1 MTGRRVA
8 IVAVSHSAE
17 LAAGVAQLAAQMA
30 PDVTIIGVGGS
41 DGGLG
46 TSFEAITDALQRADS
61 AAGIVVLYDLGSARL
76 TSESAIEFLDPQLAE
91 RIDIVDAPLVE
102 GAIAAAVEA
111 ESGADRAAVTAAA
124 RSAAGA
130 GPAEAGT
137 AGPAGAEEA
146 GAAGAEAPA
155 ATGAEAAEGRTAGPA
170 GAGAGAGA
178 EAAAQPTAPVLTRS
192 VRLRN
197 KLGLHARPVAELI
210 RQVAGLDA
218 QVRIGRSGK
227 PATDLRSLLGVV
239 SLALRGG
246 ETAELSASG
255 PDASA
260 ALDRVEGLIETG
272 FGEDDA
278 STTGPGSAQPADSAP
293 SGLPRPEAAAATAQA
308 PARGAPGRAIGPAV
322 RVAVPDVPDR
332 PGSGADRE
340 RSRLNAALEA
350 ATRRLAAGDPMSR
363 AHAVLVADPQLWT
376 AAERGLAGGLAA
388 EPAWWHAV
396 TTLAEQL
403 AASPDE
409 LVAARAADVR
419 EAGAAVLNE
428 LGEVVDRIPPAS
440 ALQGAVLVAD
450 ELGPGEVARAVERG
464 AVAIALSR
472 GSPTAHAVLV
482 GRNLG
487 VPMVLG
493 AGRELEN
500 LRPGAVL
507 DVDGTAGTVEVD
519 PPDLAE
525 RQEEVEAAAQRSARE
540 RELAAAP
547 VQFQGRPIRVAANIG
562 SVAEARAAVAAGAD
576 GVGLLR
582 SELLM
587 IDLPELPDEDA
598 QTAQLAEIFEVLGE
612 RPVVVRVL
620 DVGGDKPMRALALDP
635 QHNGF
640 LGVRGLRWLLRHPD
654 VLHTQLRAI
663 CRAGVGHHVEVMAPM
678 VTVAAE
684 AVAFREAVDRA
695 VGSLT
700 ADGIAAARPD
710 RVGVMIEVPAAALAT
725 DEIGAE
731 VDFVSVGTNDLV
743 AYTMAADRAEPDV
756 AALADPSA
764 TAVWR
769 LLDQVCAGAA
779 RGNADVSV
787 CGELAA
793 DDRYAAR
800 LVELGVTELSMAA
813 GPYPGREGPAASRL
827 TT

>member
-1 MTGRRVA
+1 M
-8 IVAVSHSAE
+8 
-17 LAAGVAQLAAQMA
+17 
-30 PDVTIIGVGGS
+30 
-41 DGGLG
+41 
-46 TSFEAITDALQRADS
+46 
-61 AAGIVVLYDLGSARL
+61 
-76 TSESAIEFLDPQLAE
+76 
-91 RIDIVDAPLVE
+91 
-102 GAIAAAVEA
+102 
-111 ESGADRAAVTAAA
+111 
-124 RSAAGA
+124 
-130 GPAEAGT
+130 
-137 AGPAGAEEA
+137 
-146 GAAGAEAPA
+146 
-155 ATGAEAAEGRTAGPA
+155 
-170 GAGAGAGA
+170 
-178 EAAAQPTAPVLTRS
+178 
-192 VRLRN
+192 
-197 KLGLHARPVAELI
+197 
-210 RQVAGLDA
+210 
-218 QVRIGRSGK
+218 
-227 PATDLRSLLGVV
+227 
-239 SLALRGG
+239 
-246 ETAELSASG
+246 
-255 PDASA
+255 
-260 ALDRVEGLIETG
+260 
-272 FGEDDA
+272 
-278 STTGPGSAQPADSAP
+278 
-293 SGLPRPEAAAATAQA
+293 
-308 PARGAPGRAIGPAV
+308 
-322 RVAVPDVPDR
+322 
-332 PGSGADRE
+332 
-340 RSRLNAALEA
+340 
-350 ATRRLAAGDPMSR
+350 
-363 AHAVLVADPQLWT
+363 LVADPQLWT

-769 LLDQVCAGAA
+769 LLGQVCAGAA
-779 RGNADVSV
+779 RSNADVSV

-813 GPYPGREGPAASRL
+813 GRIPAVKALLRAG
-827 TT
+827 

>member
-1 MTGRRVA
+1 M
-8 IVAVSHSAE
+8 
-17 LAAGVAQLAAQMA
+17 
-30 PDVTIIGVGGS
+30 
-41 DGGLG
+41 
-46 TSFEAITDALQRADS
+46 
-61 AAGIVVLYDLGSARL
+61 
-76 TSESAIEFLDPQLAE
+76 
-91 RIDIVDAPLVE
+91 
-102 GAIAAAVEA
+102 
-111 ESGADRAAVTAAA
+111 
-124 RSAAGA
+124 
-130 GPAEAGT
+130 
-137 AGPAGAEEA
+137 
-146 GAAGAEAPA
+146 
-155 ATGAEAAEGRTAGPA
+155 
-170 GAGAGAGA
+170 
-178 EAAAQPTAPVLTRS
+178 
-192 VRLRN
+192 
-197 KLGLHARPVAELI
+197 AELI

-218 QVRIGRSGK
+218 QVRIGRSGN

-255 PDASA
+255 PDAST
-260 ALDRVEGLIETG
+260 ALDRVEELIETG
-272 FGEDDA
+272 FGEEDAGTSGPA
-278 STTGPGSAQPADSAP
+278 STQPADSAP
-293 SGLPRPEAAAATAQA
+293 SGLPRPAAPGPGPGAGPAAPA

-322 RVAVPDVPDR
+322 RATVPDVPAR

-340 RSRLNAALEA
+340 RARLHAALEA
-350 ATRRLAAGDPMSR
+350 AIRRLAAGDAMSR
-363 AHAVLVADPQLWT
+363 AHAVLVADPQLRT

-396 TTLAEQL
+396 TMLAERL

-419 EAGAAVLNE
+419 EAGAVVLTE
-428 LGEVVDRIPPAS
+428 LGEAVDRIPPAS
-440 ALQGAVLVAD
+440 ALLGAVLVAD

-464 AVAIALSR
+464 AVAIVLSR

-493 AGRELEN
+493 AERDLEN

-507 DVDGTAGTVEVD
+507 DVDGTAGTVQAD

-525 RQEEVEAAAQRSARE
+525 RQQAVAAAAERTVRE

-547 VQFQGRPIRVAANIG
+547 VQYQGRPVRVAANIG
-562 SVAEARAAVAAGAD
+562 SAAEARAAVAAGAD

-582 SELLM
+582 TELLM
-587 IDLPELPDEDA
+587 IDLPQLPDEDTQA
-598 QTAQLAEIFEVLGE
+598 AQLEEIFEVLGE

-663 CRAGVGHHVEVMAPM
+663 CRAAAGHHVEVMAPM

-684 AVAFREAVDRA
+684 AVAFREAVGQAAD
-695 VGSLT
+695 SL
-700 ADGIAAARPD
+700 AAEGIAHTHPD
-710 RVGVMIEVPAAALAT
+710 RVGVMIEVPGAALAT

-731 VDFVSVGTNDLV
+731 VDFVSVGTDDMV

-779 RGNADVSV
+779 RSNTDVSV
-787 CGELAA
+787 CGEMAA

-800 LVELGVTELSMAA
+800 LVQLGVTELSMAA
-813 GPYPGREGPAASRL
+813 GRIPAVKALLRAE
-827 TT
+827 

>member
-1 MTGRRVA
+1 MTGPRVA

-17 LAAGVAQLAAQMA
+17 LAAGVADLAAQMA

-46 TSFEAITDALQRADS
+46 TSFDAITNALQRADS
-61 AAGIVVLYDLGSARL
+61 GAGIVVLYDLGSARL
-76 TSESAIEFLDPQLAE
+76 TSESVIEFLDPQLAE

-130 GPAEAGT
+130 GPAEDGT
-137 AGPAGAEEA
+137 AQSP
-146 GAAGAEAPA
+146 APA
-155 ATGAEAAEGRTAGPA
+155 
-170 GAGAGAGA
+170 
-178 EAAAQPTAPVLTRS
+178 LTRS

-210 RQVAGLDA
+210 RQVASLDA

-278 STTGPGSAQPADSAP
+278 STSGPESARPADSAP
-293 SGLPRPEAAAATAQA
+293 SGRPRPAGARAGPAAQGL
-308 PARGAPGRAIGPAV
+308 ARGAPGRAIGPAV
-322 RVAVPDVPDR
+322 RVAVPDVPVR

-350 ATRRLAAGDPMSR
+350 ATRRLAAGDAMRR
-363 AHAVLVADPQLWT
+363 AHAVLVADPQLR
-376 AAERGLAGGLAA
+376 AEAERGMAGGIAA

-396 TTLAEQL
+396 TMLADQL

-428 LGEVVDRIPPAS
+428 LGEAVDRIPPAS
-440 ALQGAVLVAD
+440 ALRGAVLVAD

-464 AVAIALSR
+464 AVAIALSQ

-493 AGRELEN
+493 AGQALEN

-507 DVDGTAGTVEVD
+507 DVDGTAGTVQAD

-525 RQEEVEAAAQRSARE
+525 RQQAVAAAAQRSARE

-547 VQFQGRPIRVAANIG
+547 VQYQGRPIQVAANIG
-562 SVAEARAAVAAGAD
+562 SMAEARAAVAAGAD

-582 SELLM
+582 TELLM
-587 IDLPELPDEDA
+587 LDLPQLPDEDG
-598 QTAQLAEIFEVLGE
+598 QTAQLAEIFEVLGQ

-654 VLHTQLRAI
+654 VLRTQLRAI
-663 CRAGVGHHVEVMAPM
+663 CRAAVGHHVEVMAPM

-684 AVAFREAVDRA
+684 AAAFREAVEQAAD
-695 VGSLT
+695 SL
-700 ADGIAAARPD
+700 AAGGIACTHPD

-769 LLDQVCAGAA
+769 LIEQVCAGAA
-779 RGNADVSV
+779 RSNADVSV

-793 DDRYAAR
+793 DDRYAVR
-800 LVELGVTELSMAA
+800 LVELGVTELSVAA
-813 GPYPGREGPAASRL
+813 GRIPAVKALLRAG
-827 TT
+827 

>member
-1 MTGRRVA
+1 MTGARVA
-8 IVAVSHSAE
+8 LVAVSHSAA
-17 LAAGVAQLAAQMA
+17 LAAGVAELAAQMA
-30 PDVTIIGVGGS
+30 PNVTIIGVGGADS
-41 DGGLG
+41 GLG
-46 TSFEAITDALQRADS
+46 TSFEAISEALHEADS
-61 AAGIVVLYDLGSARL
+61 PAGIVVLYDLGSARL
-76 TSESAIEFLDPQLAE
+76 TTESALEFLDPEVAGRVE
-91 RIDIVDAPLVE
+91 IVDAPVVE
-102 GAIAAAVEA
+102 GTIAAAVEA
-111 ESGADRAAVTAAA
+111 ESGADRAAVAAAA

-130 GPAEAGT
+130 GTAEAGT
-137 AGPAGAEEA
+137 GTGA
-146 GAAGAEAPA
+146 GAA
-155 ATGAEAAEGRTAGPA
+155 AGT
-170 GAGAGAGA
+170 GAGA
-178 EAAAQPTAPVLTRS
+178 AQSPGPVLTRS
-192 VRLRN
+192 VYLRN
-197 KLGLHARPVAELI
+197 KLGLHARPVADLI
-210 RQVAGLDA
+210 RQLAGLDA
-218 QVRIGRSGK
+218 QVRIGRNGQ
-227 PATDLRSLLGVV
+227 PATDLRSMLGVV

-246 ETAELSASG
+246 ETADLAASG
-255 PDASA
+255 PDAET
-260 ALDRVEGLIETG
+260 ALDRLEGLINTG
-272 FGEDDA
+272 FGEDEGDA
-278 STTGPGSAQPADSAP
+278 GPAGPSPAEPAEPAEAPRAGTPSPAGPAKEPAAQV
-293 SGLPRPEAAAATAQA
+293 
-308 PARGAPGRAIGPAV
+308 RGAPGRAIGPAV
-322 RVAVPDVPDR
+322 RVAVPDIPDR
-332 PGSGADRE
+332 PGSGAERE
-340 RSRLNAALEA
+340 RNRLNAALDA
-350 ATRRLAAGDPMSR
+350 ATRRLASGDQMSR
-363 AHAVLVADPQLWT
+363 AHAVLLGDPQLST
-376 AAERGLAGGLAA
+376 AAGTGLAGGLAA

-396 TTLAEQL
+396 TMVAGQL

-419 EAGAAVLNE
+419 EAGAAVLTE

-493 AGRELEN
+493 AARELEN

-507 DVDGTAGTVEVD
+507 DVDGTAGTVQAD

-525 RQEEVEAAAQRSARE
+525 RQRAVAEVAERSARE
-540 RELAAAP
+540 RALAAAP
-547 VQFQGRPIRVAANIG
+547 VHVDGRAIRVAANIG

-582 SELLM
+582 TELLM
-587 IDLPELPDEDA
+587 IDLPQLPDEDT

-663 CRAGVGHHVEVMAPM
+663 CRAAVGHHVEVMAPM
-678 VTVAAE
+678 VTVAGE
-684 AVAFREAVDRA
+684 VVAFREAVGEA
-695 VGSLT
+695 VRSL
-700 ADGIAAARPD
+700 AAGGIAHARPD
-710 RVGVMIEVPAAALAT
+710 RVGVMIEVPAAALAA

-731 VDFVSVGTNDLV
+731 ADFVSVGTNDLI

-769 LLDQVCAGAA
+769 LLEQVCAGAA
-779 RGNADVSV
+779 RGRADVSV

-793 DDRYAAR
+793 DDRFAVR

-813 GPYPGREGPAASRL
+813 GRIPAIKARL
-827 TT
+827 RALTAR

>member
-1 MTGRRVA
+1 MTGPRVA

-17 LAAGVAQLAAQMA
+17 LAAGVAELAAQMA

-46 TSFEAITDALQRADS
+46 TSFDAISNALQRADS
-61 AAGIVVLYDLGSARL
+61 GAGIVVLYDLGSARL
-76 TSESAIEFLDPQLAE
+76 STESAIEFLDPQLAE
-91 RIDIVDAPLVE
+91 QIDIVDAPLVE

-130 GPAEAGT
+130 GPAGEGT
-137 AGPAGAEEA
+137 ADDGIA
-146 GAAGAEAPA
+146 GAAGAEEGGEAGARATAQA
-155 ATGAEAAEGRTAGPA
+155 ATPE
-170 GAGAGAGA
+170 
-178 EAAAQPTAPVLTRS
+178 LTRS

-210 RQVAGLDA
+210 RQVASLDA
-218 QVRIGRSGK
+218 QVRIGRSGN

-255 PDASA
+255 PDAST
-260 ALDRVEGLIETG
+260 ALDRVEALIETG
-272 FGEDDA
+272 FGEEDA
-278 STTGPGSAQPADSAP
+278 STSGPGSARPADSAP
-293 SGLPRPEAAAATAQA
+293 SRLPRPAGPGSGPGRTGPGAGPAAQA

-322 RVAVPDVPDR
+322 RVTVPDVPAR

-340 RSRLNAALEA
+340 RTRLHAALEA
-350 ATRRLAAGDPMSR
+350 ATRRLAAGDAMSR
-363 AHAVLVADPQLWT
+363 AHAVLVADPQLRT
-376 AAERGLAGGLAA
+376 KAERGLADGLAA

-396 TTLAEQL
+396 TMLAEQL

-419 EAGAAVLNE
+419 EAGAVVLTE

-440 ALQGAVLVAD
+440 ALRGAVLVAD

-493 AGRELEN
+493 AGQDLEN
-500 LRPGAVL
+500 LRPGALL
-507 DVDGTAGTVEVD
+507 DVDGTAGTVQAD

-525 RQEEVEAAAQRSARE
+525 RQQSVAAAAERSARE

-547 VQFQGRPIRVAANIG
+547 VQYRGRPIRVAANIG
-562 SVAEARAAVAAGAD
+562 SMAEARAAVAAGAD

-582 SELLM
+582 TELLM
-587 IDLPELPDEDA
+587 LDLPQLPDEDA
-598 QTAQLAEIFEVLGE
+598 QTAQLTEIFEVLGE
-612 RPVVVRVL
+612 RPVTVRVL

-663 CRAGVGHHVEVMAPM
+663 CRAAVGHHVEVMAPM

-684 AVAFREAVDRA
+684 AIAFREAVGQAAD
-695 VGSLT
+695 SL
-700 ADGIAAARPD
+700 AAGGIAYTQPD

-769 LLDQVCAGAA
+769 LLEQVCAGAA
-779 RGNADVSV
+779 RSNADVSV

-793 DDRYAAR
+793 DDRYAPR
-800 LVELGVTELSMAA
+800 LVDLGVTELSMAA
-813 GPYPGREGPAASRL
+813 GRIPAVKALLRAG
-827 TT
+827 

>member
-17 LAAGVAQLAAQMA
+17 LAVGVAQLAAQMA

-130 GPAEAGT
+130 GPAGAGT
-137 AGPAGAEEA
+137 AGPAGAEGA
-146 GAAGAEAPA
+146 DAAGAETPA
-155 ATGAEAAEGRTAGPA
+155 ATGAEAAEGRTAVPA
-170 GAGAGAGA
+170 GVAGAGA

-192 VRLRN
+192 VQLRN

-210 RQVAGLDA
+210 RQVASLDA

-246 ETAELSASG
+246 ETAELLASG

-278 STTGPGSAQPADSAP
+278 STTASGSAQPADSAP

-363 AHAVLVADPQLWT
+363 AHAALVADPQLWT

-396 TTLAEQL
+396 TALAEQL

-419 EAGAAVLNE
+419 EGGAAVLNE

-507 DVDGTAGTVEVD
+507 DMDGTAGTVEVD

-525 RQEEVEAAAQRSARE
+525 RQLEVEAAAQRSARE

-598 QTAQLAEIFEVLGE
+598 QTAQLAEIFEVLAE

-769 LLDQVCAGAA
+769 LLDQVCAGAV

-813 GPYPGREGPAASRL
+813 GRIPAVKALLRAG
-827 TT
+827 

>member
-46 TSFEAITDALQRADS
+46 TSFSAITDALQRADS

-102 GAIAAAVEA
+102 GANAAAVEA

-146 GAAGAEAPA
+146 DAAGAEAPA
-155 ATGAEAAEGRTAGPA
+155 ATGAEAAEGRTAGATEA
-170 GAGAGAGA
+170 GTEAGA

-218 QVRIGRSGK
+218 QVRIARSGK

-255 PDASA
+255 PDSSA

-272 FGEDDA
+272 FGEDDT
-278 STTGPGSAQPADSAP
+278 STAGPGSARPADSGP
-293 SGLPRPEAAAATAQA
+293 PGLPPPEVAAATAQA

-350 ATRRLAAGDPMSR
+350 ATRRLAVGDPMSR

-440 ALQGAVLVAD
+440 ALQGAVLVAE

-525 RQEEVEAAAQRSARE
+525 RREEVEAAAQRSTRE

-547 VQFQGRPIRVAANIG
+547 VRYRGRPIQVAANIG

-582 SELLM
+582 TELLM

-598 QTAQLAEIFEVLGE
+598 QTAQLAEIFQVLGE

-663 CRAGVGHHVEVMAPM
+663 CRAGVGHHVGVMAPM

-700 ADGIAAARPD
+700 ADAIAAARPD

-769 LLDQVCAGAA
+769 LLKQVCAGAA
-779 RGNADVSV
+779 RSNADVSV

-813 GPYPGREGPAASRL
+813 GRIPAVKAL
-827 TT
+827 LQAG

>member
-17 LAAGVAQLAAQMA
+17 LAVGVAQLAAQMA

-130 GPAEAGT
+130 GPAGAGT
-137 AGPAGAEEA
+137 AGPAGAEGA
-146 GAAGAEAPA
+146 DAAGAETPA
-155 ATGAEAAEGRTAGPA
+155 ATGAEAAEGRTAVPA
-170 GAGAGAGA
+170 GVAGAGA

-210 RQVAGLDA
+210 RQVASLDA

-246 ETAELSASG
+246 ETAELLASG

-278 STTGPGSAQPADSAP
+278 STTASGSAQPADSAP

-363 AHAVLVADPQLWT
+363 AHAALVADPQLWT

-396 TTLAEQL
+396 TALAEQL

-419 EAGAAVLNE
+419 EGGAAVLNE

-525 RQEEVEAAAQRSARE
+525 RQLEVEAAAQRSARE

-598 QTAQLAEIFEVLGE
+598 QTAQLAEIFEVLAE

-813 GPYPGREGPAASRL
+813 GRIPAVKALLRAG
-827 TT
+827 

>member
-17 LAAGVAQLAAQMA
+17 LAVGVAQLAAQMA

-130 GPAEAGT
+130 GPAGAGT
-137 AGPAGAEEA
+137 AGPAGAEGA
-146 GAAGAEAPA
+146 DAAGAETPA
-155 ATGAEAAEGRTAGPA
+155 ATGAEAAEGRTAVPA
-170 GAGAGAGA
+170 GVAGAGA

-192 VRLRN
+192 VQLRN

-210 RQVAGLDA
+210 RQVASLDA

-246 ETAELSASG
+246 ETAELLASG

-278 STTGPGSAQPADSAP
+278 STTASGSAQPADSAP

-363 AHAVLVADPQLWT
+363 AHAALVADPQLWT

-396 TTLAEQL
+396 TALAEQL

-419 EAGAAVLNE
+419 EGGAAVLNE

-507 DVDGTAGTVEVD
+507 DMDGTAGTVEVD

-525 RQEEVEAAAQRSARE
+525 RQLEVEAAAQRSARE

-598 QTAQLAEIFEVLGE
+598 QTAQLAEIFEVLAE

-813 GPYPGREGPAASRL
+813 GRIPAVKALLRAG
-827 TT
+827 

>member
-1 MTGRRVA
+1 MTGPRVA
-8 IVAVSHSAE
+8 IVAVSHSAD
-17 LAAGVAQLAAQMA
+17 LAAGVAELAAQMA
-30 PDVTIIGVGGS
+30 PQVTIIGTGGS

-46 TSFEAITDALQRADS
+46 TSFDAITDALQCADS

-76 TSESAIEFLDPQLAE
+76 TSESAIEFLDPQLAG

-102 GAIAAAVEA
+102 GAIAAAVAA
-111 ESGADRAAVTAAA
+111 ESGAGRAAVAAAA
-124 RSAAGA
+124 RSAAGVGEAEGGGA
-130 GPAEAGT
+130 GPTEAEQ
-137 AGPAGAEEA
+137 A
-146 GAAGAEAPA
+146 GAAGAA
-155 ATGAEAAEGRTAGPA
+155 
-170 GAGAGAGA
+170 
-178 EAAAQPTAPVLTRS
+178 AAAQPMEPVLTRS

-218 QVRIGRSGK
+218 QVRIGRSGR
-227 PATDLRSLLGVV
+227 PATDLRSVLGVV

-246 ETAELSASG
+246 ETAELLASG

-272 FGEDDA
+272 FGEEDA
-278 STTGPGSAQPADSAP
+278 RPPGPEGPGDAQLADSAL
-293 SGLPRPEAAAATAQA
+293 SGTPRPAGATVA

-322 RVAVPDVPDR
+322 RVAVPHVTDR

-350 ATRRLAAGDPMSR
+350 ARRKLAGGDPMSR
-363 AHAVLVADPQLWT
+363 AHAALVADPQLWT
-376 AAERGLAGGLAA
+376 AAERGLDGGLAA

-396 TTLAEQL
+396 TILAEQL
-403 AASPDE
+403 AASSDE
-409 LVAARAADVR
+409 LVAARATDVR

-428 LGEVVDRIPPAS
+428 LGEVVDRIPAAS
-440 ALQGAVLVAD
+440 ALRGAVLVAD
-450 ELGPGEVARAVERG
+450 ELGPGEVARAAERG

-487 VPMVLG
+487 LPMVLG

-500 LRPGAVL
+500 LRPGAFL

-525 RQEEVEAAAQRSARE
+525 RQQAAAAAAQRAAHE

-547 VQFQGRPIRVAANIG
+547 VEFHGRGIRVAANIG
-562 SVAEARAAVAAGAD
+562 SVAEARAAGAAGAD

-582 SELLM
+582 TELLM
-587 IDLPELPDEDA
+587 IDCPQLPDEDA

-620 DVGGDKPMRALALDP
+620 DVGGDKPMRALDLDP

-654 VLHTQLRAI
+654 ILRTQLRAI
-663 CRAGVGHHVEVMAPM
+663 CRAAVGHQVEVMAPM
-678 VTVAAE
+678 VTLAWE
-684 AVAFREAVDRA
+684 AVAFREAVEAA
-695 VGSLT
+695 VGSLA
-700 ADGIAAARPD
+700 ADGIAGSRPA

-731 VDFVSVGTNDLV
+731 VDFVSVGTNDLI

-756 AALADPSA
+756 AELADPSA
-764 TAVWR
+764 TGLWR
-769 LLDQVCAGAA
+769 LLEQVCAGAA
-779 RGNADVSV
+779 RVGADVSV

-793 DDRYAAR
+793 DDRFAIR
-800 LVELGVTELSMAA
+800 LVELGVSELSMAA
-813 GPYPGREGPAASRL
+813 ARIPAVKALLRAS
-827 TT
+827 

>member
-1 MTGRRVA
+1 MTSPRVA
-8 IVAVSHSAE
+8 IVAVSHSAG
-17 LAAGVAQLAAQMA
+17 LASGVAELAAQMA
-30 PDVTIIGVGGS
+30 PHVTIIGVGGS

-46 TSFEAITDALQRADS
+46 TSFDVITDALHRADS

-76 TSESAIEFLDPQLAE
+76 TSETAIEFLDPQLAE

-111 ESGADRAAVTAAA
+111 EGGADRAAVTAAA

-130 GPAEAGT
+130 GPAG
-137 AGPAGAEEA
+137 AGPAGAAE
-146 GAAGAEAPA
+146 AGAEA
-155 ATGAEAAEGRTAGPA
+155 
-170 GAGAGAGA
+170 
-178 EAAAQPTAPVLTRS
+178 QPEVPGLTRS

-197 KLGLHARPVAELI
+197 RLGLHARPVAELI

-218 QVRIGRSGK
+218 QVRIGRSGR
-227 PATDLRSLLGVV
+227 PAVDLRSMLGVV
-239 SLALRGG
+239 SLAVRGG
-246 ETAELSASG
+246 DTAEISASG
-255 PDASA
+255 PDAGA
-260 ALDRVEGLIETG
+260 ALDRVAALIESG
-272 FGEDDA
+272 FGEEEVGA
-278 STTGPGSAQPADSAP
+278 PGPESAAPAVPGP
-293 SGLPRPEAAAATAQA
+293 SGVPRRAAA
-308 PARGAPGRAIGPAV
+308 PAGGAPGRAIGPAV
-322 RVAVPDVPDR
+322 RVAVPDVGDR
-332 PGSGADRE
+332 PGSGTERE
-340 RSRLNAALEA
+340 RSRLSAALDTV
-350 ATRRLAAGDPMSR
+350 TRRLAGGDPMSR
-363 AHAVLVADPQLWT
+363 AHAALVADPQLW
-376 AAERGLAGGLAA
+376 AAADRGLAEGLAA

-396 TTLAEQL
+396 TTLAAQL
-403 AASPDE
+403 AASSDE

-419 EAGAAVLNE
+419 EAGAAVLGE
-428 LGEVVDRIPPAS
+428 LGEVVDRIPPAG
-440 ALQGAVLVAD
+440 AMDGAVLVAD
-450 ELGPGEVARAVERG
+450 ELGPGEVARVVERG
-464 AVAIALSR
+464 GVAIALSR

-493 AGRELEN
+493 TGRQLDN

-507 DVDGTAGTVEVD
+507 DVDGTAGTVQVD

-525 RQEEVEAAAQRSARE
+525 RRQAVAAAARRSARE

-547 VQFQGRPIRVAANIG
+547 VQVQGQTIRVAANIG

-582 SELLM
+582 TELLM
-587 IDLPELPDEDA
+587 FDCPQLPDEDSQA
-598 QTAQLAEIFEVLGE
+598 AQLAAIFEVLGK

-663 CRAGVGHHVEVMAPM
+663 CRAAVGHHVEVMAPM
-678 VTVAAE
+678 VTLARE
-684 AVAFREAVDRA
+684 AVAFREAVERA
-695 VGSLT
+695 VGSLA
-700 ADGIAAARPD
+700 ADGIAYARPD
-710 RVGVMIEVPAAALAT
+710 RIGVMIEVPAAALAA

-731 VDFVSVGTNDLV
+731 ADFVSVGTNDLI
-743 AYTMAADRAEPDV
+743 AYTMAADRAEADV

-769 LLDQVCAGAA
+769 LLEQVCAGAA
-779 RGNADVSV
+779 RGHADVSV

-793 DDRYAAR
+793 DDRFAAR
-800 LVELGVTELSMAA
+800 LVGLGVTELSMAA
-813 GPYPGREGPAASRL
+813 GRIPAVKKLFRAGG
-827 TT
+827 

>member
-17 LAAGVAQLAAQMA
+17 LAVGVAQLAAQMA

-130 GPAEAGT
+130 GPAGAGT
-137 AGPAGAEEA
+137 AGPAGAEGA
-146 GAAGAEAPA
+146 DAAGAETPA
-155 ATGAEAAEGRTAGPA
+155 ATGAEAAEGRTAVPA
-170 GAGAGAGA
+170 GVAGAGA

-192 VRLRN
+192 VQLRN

-210 RQVAGLDA
+210 RQVASLDA

-246 ETAELSASG
+246 ETAELLASG

-278 STTGPGSAQPADSAP
+278 STTASGSAQPADSAP

-363 AHAVLVADPQLWT
+363 AHAALVADPQLWT

-396 TTLAEQL
+396 TALAEQL

-419 EAGAAVLNE
+419 EGGAAVLNE

-525 RQEEVEAAAQRSARE
+525 RQLEVEAAAQRSARE

-598 QTAQLAEIFEVLGE
+598 QTAQLAEIFEVLAE

-813 GPYPGREGPAASRL
+813 GRIPAVKALLRAG
-827 TT
+827 

>member
-17 LAAGVAQLAAQMA
+17 LAVGVAQLAAQMA

-130 GPAEAGT
+130 GPAGAGT
-137 AGPAGAEEA
+137 AGPAGAEGA
-146 GAAGAEAPA
+146 DAAGAEAPA
-155 ATGAEAAEGRTAGPA
+155 ATGAEAAEGRTAVPA
-170 GAGAGAGA
+170 GVAGAGA

-192 VRLRN
+192 VQLRN

-210 RQVAGLDA
+210 RQVASLDA

-246 ETAELSASG
+246 ETAELLASG

-278 STTGPGSAQPADSAP
+278 STTASGSAQPADSAP

-363 AHAVLVADPQLWT
+363 AHAALVADPQLWT

-396 TTLAEQL
+396 TALAEQL

-419 EAGAAVLNE
+419 DAGAAVLNE

-525 RQEEVEAAAQRSARE
+525 RQEQVEAAAQRSARE

-598 QTAQLAEIFEVLGE
+598 QTAQLAEIFQVLGK

-813 GPYPGREGPAASRL
+813 GRIPAVKALLRAG
-827 TT
+827 

>member
-1 MTGRRVA
+1 MTGPRVT
-8 IVAVSHSAE
+8 IVAVSHSAD
-17 LAAGVAQLAAQMA
+17 LAAGVAELAAQMA
-30 PDVTIIGVGGS
+30 PQVTIIGTGGS

-46 TSFEAITDALQRADS
+46 TSFDAITDALQRADS

-76 TSESAIEFLDPQLAE
+76 TSESAIEFLDPQLAG

-102 GAIAAAVEA
+102 GAIAAAVAA
-111 ESGADRAAVTAAA
+111 ESGADRAAVVAAA
-124 RSAAGA
+124 RSAAGVGEAEGGGA
-130 GPAEAGT
+130 GPTEAEQ
-137 AGPAGAEEA
+137 A
-146 GAAGAEAPA
+146 GAAGAEV
-155 ATGAEAAEGRTAGPA
+155 
-170 GAGAGAGA
+170 
-178 EAAAQPTAPVLTRS
+178 AAQPTEPVLARS

-210 RQVAGLDA
+210 RQVTGFDA
-218 QVRIGRSGK
+218 QVRIGRSGR

-246 ETAELSASG
+246 ETAELSAAG

-272 FGEDDA
+272 FGEEDA
-278 STTGPGSAQPADSAP
+278 RPPGPEGPEDARLTDSAL
-293 SGLPRPEAAAATAQA
+293 SGTPRPAGATAAA

-322 RVAVPDVPDR
+322 RVAVPDVTDR
-332 PGSGADRE
+332 PGSGADQE

-350 ATRRLAAGDPMSR
+350 ATRKLAGGDPMSR
-363 AHAVLVADPQLWT
+363 AHAALVADPQLWA
-376 AAERGLAGGLAA
+376 AAERGLDGGLAA

-396 TTLAEQL
+396 TILAEQL
-403 AASPDE
+403 AASSDE

-428 LGEVVDRIPPAS
+428 LGEVVDRIPVAS
-440 ALQGAVLVAD
+440 ALRGAVLVAD
-450 ELGPGEVARAVERG
+450 ELGPGEVARAAERG

-487 VPMVLG
+487 LPMVLG

-525 RQEEVEAAAQRSARE
+525 RQQAAAAAAQRAAHE

-547 VQFQGRPIRVAANIG
+547 VEFQGRAIRVAANIG

-576 GVGLLR
+576 GAGLLR
-582 SELLM
+582 TELLM
-587 IDLPELPDEDA
+587 IDCPQLPDEDA
-598 QTAQLAEIFEVLGE
+598 QTAQLAEIFEVLGA

-620 DVGGDKPMRALALDP
+620 DVGGDKPMRALDLDP

-654 VLHTQLRAI
+654 VLRTQLRAI
-663 CRAGVGHHVEVMAPM
+663 CRAAVGHQVEVMAPM
-678 VTVAAE
+678 VTLAWE
-684 AVAFREAVDRA
+684 AVAFREAVEA
-695 VGSLT
+695 AAGSLA
-700 ADGIAAARPD
+700 ADGIAGARPA

-731 VDFVSVGTNDLV
+731 VDFVSVGTNDLI

-756 AALADPSA
+756 AELADPSA
-764 TAVWR
+764 TGLWR
-769 LLDQVCAGAA
+769 LLEQVCTGAA
-779 RGNADVSV
+779 RVGADVSV

-793 DDRYAAR
+793 DDRFAIR
-800 LVELGVTELSMAA
+800 LVQLGVSELSMAA
-813 GPYPGREGPAASRL
+813 GRIPAVKALLRAS
-827 TT
+827 

>member
-76 TSESAIEFLDPQLAE
+76 TSESAIEFLDLQLAE

-146 GAAGAEAPA
+146 GADGAEAPA
-155 ATGAEAAEGRTAGPA
+155 ATGAETAEGRTAVPA
-170 GAGAGAGA
+170 GAGAEAGA

-210 RQVAGLDA
+210 RQAAGLDA

-440 ALQGAVLVAD
+440 ALQGAVLVAE
-450 ELGPGEVARAVERG
+450 ELGPGEVARAVEHG
-464 AVAIALSR
+464 VVAIALSR

-493 AGRELEN
+493 AGRELES

-519 PPDLAE
+519 PPDLAG

-547 VQFQGRPIRVAANIG
+547 VQFRGRPFRVAAIIG
-562 SVAEARAAVAAGAD
+562 AVAEARAAVAAGAD

-582 SELLM
+582 TELLM
-587 IDLPELPDEDA
+587 LDLPELPDEDA

-813 GPYPGREGPAASRL
+813 GRIPAVKALLRAG
-827 TT
+827 

>member
-61 AAGIVVLYDLGSARL
+61 AAGMVVLYDLGSARL

-137 AGPAGAEEA
+137 AGTAGAEDA
-146 GAAGAEAPA
+146 GAAGAQVPPA
-155 ATGAEAAEGRTAGPA
+155 SGAGAAEGRAAGPA
-170 GAGAGAGA
+170 GAAGGGA
-178 EAAAQPTAPVLTRS
+178 EAAAQPTAPALTRS

-260 ALDRVEGLIETG
+260 ALDRAERLIETG
-272 FGEDDA
+272 FGEEA
-278 STTGPGSAQPADSAP
+278 GTTGPGSAQPAESAP
-293 SGLPRPEAAAATAQA
+293 SGLPHAEAAPATAQA

-322 RVAVPDVPDR
+322 RVAVPDVPVR

-340 RSRLNAALEA
+340 RGRLNAALDA

-376 AAERGLAGGLAA
+376 AAERGLADGLAA

-396 TTLAEQL
+396 TALAEQL

-440 ALQGAVLVAD
+440 ALRRAVLVSD

-507 DVDGTAGTVEVD
+507 DVNGTAGTVEVD

-547 VQFQGRPIRVAANIG
+547 VQFRGRPIRVAANIG

-582 SELLM
+582 TELLM

-598 QTAQLAEIFEVLGE
+598 QTAQLAEIFEVLAE

-769 LLDQVCAGAA
+769 LLGQVCAGAA

-813 GPYPGREGPAASRL
+813 GRIPAVKSLLRAG
-827 TT
+827 